1 MAEVFKACYYQEDDK
16 LAFAA
21 IKRILPNLAQ
31 DQSFV
36 DMFISEAQMASKLQH
51 PGIGQIIEQGCE
63 KGEYYIAMEYIAGKD
78 LLYLR
83 HHLKDKGAHFS
94 PALSAY
100 VIACIAEA
108 LDYAH
113 FKTDESGQLMGLIHR
128 DISPQNILISYDGDV
143 KLIDFGI
150 AKAKDRSQESTRA
163 GVLKG
168 KFGYMSPE
176 QLLGK
181 GQVNHRLDIFSL
193 GVVFYELLTNRRLF
207 YGESDLETLE
217 LVRAAKIEPPSLK
230 HPWISKTLDQII
242 LKALAKNPNERYQR
256 AADMGVDLRR
266 FLEAE
271 APNINKSQLKNWMY
285 QEFGN
290 LIANERAQESYL
302 IDQLKTASQDD
313 SDSTVLNMNKFDFQL
328 VQTPQPFANPN
339 FQQNQA
345 YMQQGYGGQG
355 QFYSPTQSQ
364 YPPSIQA
371 STQGTRSPIMQT
383 MQGQAIVQATPLA
396 LRSTPTPQPIG
407 MPQNLPHPSHLSP
420 PAQYNQQGNAQ
431 HEAIYQ
437 EKTFEVTFE
446 NSMSFDLE
454 LPHLPTA
461 NLMPKVDMQQSQNPS
476 FQNAQSPNTSIHE
489 QNTPITPLEVSPKI
503 KRFQALAIFAL
514 SLFSLTVFFY
524 YNQSKNYELT
534 LKTSHLPPNTSL
546 KIGDQV
552 FPLVDA
558 QQKLSFPS
566 QSYQVEI
573 TAPAHQSFS
582 HHISLNQNQT
592 LEFELKA
599 LDLVEVYVHIVS
611 TPKDAEV
618 IYQGKSL
625 GKTPLQKKI
634 WISNQK
640 HNEIIFKLKNHVL
653 DKQNIVFKP
662 NKTEY
667 KIYKTMTRIQ

>member
-1 MAEVFKACYYQEDDK
+1 VQPQPFGYYTLINRINVGGMAEVFKACYYQEDDK

-181 GQVNHRLDIFSL
+181 GPVNHRLDIFSL

-285 QEFGN
+285 QEFAN

-313 SDSTVLNMNKFDFQL
+313 SDSTMLNMNKFDFQL

-339 FQQNQA
+339 FQQSQA

-355 QFYSPTQSQ
+355 QF
-364 YPPSIQA
+364 
-371 STQGTRSPIMQT
+371 
-383 MQGQAIVQATPLA
+383 
-396 LRSTPTPQPIG
+396 
-407 MPQNLPHPSHLSP
+407 
-420 PAQYNQQGNAQ
+420 
-431 HEAIYQ
+431 
-437 EKTFEVTFE
+437 
-446 NSMSFDLE
+446 
-454 LPHLPTA
+454 
-461 NLMPKVDMQQSQNPS
+461 
-476 FQNAQSPNTSIHE
+476 
-489 QNTPITPLEVSPKI
+489 
-503 KRFQALAIFAL
+503 
-514 SLFSLTVFFY
+514 
-524 YNQSKNYELT
+524 
-534 LKTSHLPPNTSL
+534 
-546 KIGDQV
+546 
-552 FPLVDA
+552 
-558 QQKLSFPS
+558 
-566 QSYQVEI
+566 
-573 TAPAHQSFS
+573 
-582 HHISLNQNQT
+582 
-592 LEFELKA
+592 
-599 LDLVEVYVHIVS
+599 
-611 TPKDAEV
+611 
-618 IYQGKSL
+618 
-625 GKTPLQKKI
+625 
-634 WISNQK
+634 
-640 HNEIIFKLKNHVL
+640 
-653 DKQNIVFKP
+653 
-662 NKTEY
+662 
-667 KIYKTMTRIQ
+667 